1 MVSQSNENQ
10 FGIKLSDDPRI
21 SNLDSSGLIKT
32 EELVRKIPLYNEK
45 VDVTKKSENGNLK
58 IEKKWITV
66 KKEIEIPLRYQEI
79 FINDKVF
86 DSYSDNEVNEI
97 FFQIK
102 NKISD
107 VFLHERT
114 NQNDNKQLDSTG
126 NEVEIVCFEPEGKES
141 NKNVISE
148 KAISLSYVTMAD
160 QTGIQQ
166 ADQTGIQQA
175 DQTGIQQADQTGIQQ
190 ADQTGIQQADQTGI
204 QQADQTGIQQ
214 ADQTGIQQADQT
226 GIQQADQTGIQQADQ
241 TGIQQADQTG
251 IQQADQTGIQQA
263 DQTGIQQA
271 DQTGIQ
277 QADQNRT
284 QETFEL
290 WGEEIIINKKM
301 VKLAEIVIK
310 KYQVN
315 EKRKFDVEV
324 QREKLTLKFPGNFKE
339 EIS

>member
-10 FGIKLSDDPRI
+10 FGIKLSDDRRI
-21 SNLDSSGLIKT
+21 SNLDSSGLIKN
-32 EELVRKIPLYNEK
+32 EELVQKIPLYNER

-66 KKEIEIPLRYQEI
+66 KKDIEIPLRYEEI

-86 DSYSDNEVNEI
+86 DSYSDKEISEI

-114 NQNDNKQLDSTG
+114 DQNDNKQSDSTG
-126 NEVEIVCFEPEGKES
+126 SEVEIVCLEPEAKES

-148 KAISLSYVTMAD
+148 KPISLSYVTTAD
-160 QTGIQQ
+160 QTSIQQ
-166 ADQTGIQQA
+166 PADQTSIQPA
-175 DQTGIQQADQTGIQQ
+175 DQT
-190 ADQTGIQQADQTGI
+190 
-204 QQADQTGIQQ
+204 
-214 ADQTGIQQADQT
+214 
-226 GIQQADQTGIQQADQ
+226 
-241 TGIQQADQTG
+241 
-251 IQQADQTGIQQA
+251 
-263 DQTGIQQA
+263 
-271 DQTGIQ
+271 
-277 QADQNRT
+277 RT

-310 KYQVN
+310 KYQID

>member
-1 MVSQSNENQ
+1 MVSQSYENK
-10 FGIKLSDDPRI
+10 FGIKLSDDQRI
-21 SNLDSSGLIKT
+21 SNLDSNGLIKT
-32 EELVRKIPLYNEK
+32 EELVQKIPLYNEK
-45 VDVTKKSENGNLK
+45 LNVTKRSENGNLK

-66 KKEIEIPLRYQEI
+66 KKEIEIPLKYEEI

-86 DSYSDNEVNEI
+86 DSYSDKEKGEI

-102 NKISD
+102 SKISD
-107 VFLHERT
+107 AFLREKT
-114 NQNDNKQLDSTG
+114 DEKDIKQPEPTG
-126 NEVEIVCFEPEGKES
+126 SEVEIVCWDPEGFES
-141 NKNVISE
+141 NKNVVSE
-148 KAISLSYVTMAD
+148 IPISLSYVTIAD

-226 GIQQADQTGIQQADQ
+226 D
-241 TGIQQADQTG
+241 
-251 IQQADQTGIQQA
+251 
-263 DQTGIQQA
+263 
-271 DQTGIQ
+271 
-277 QADQNRT
+277 T

-290 WGEEIIINKKM
+290 WGEEIIIDKKM

-315 EKRKFDVEV
+315 EKRKIDVEV
-324 QREKLTLKFPGNFKE
+324 NREKLTLKFPGNFKE

>member
-10 FGIKLSDDPRI
+10 FGIKLSDDRRI
-21 SNLDSSGLIKT
+21 SNLDSSGLIKN
-32 EELVRKIPLYNEK
+32 EELVQKIPLYNDR

-66 KKEIEIPLRYQEI
+66 KKDIEIPLRYEEI

-86 DSYSDNEVNEI
+86 DSYSNKEISEI

-114 NQNDNKQLDSTG
+114 DQNDNKQSDSTG
-126 NEVEIVCFEPEGKES
+126 SEVEIVCLEPEAKES

-148 KAISLSYVTMAD
+148 KPISLSYVTTAD
-160 QTGIQQ
+160 QTSIQQ
-166 ADQTGIQQA
+166 PADQTSIQPA
-175 DQTGIQQADQTGIQQ
+175 DQTSI
-190 ADQTGIQQADQTGI
+190 
-204 QQADQTGIQQ
+204 
-214 ADQTGIQQADQT
+214 
-226 GIQQADQTGIQQADQ
+226 
-241 TGIQQADQTG
+241 
-251 IQQADQTGIQQA
+251 
-263 DQTGIQQA
+263 
-271 DQTGIQ
+271 
-277 QADQNRT
+277 

-310 KYQVN
+310 KYQVD